1 MPAQPLPLC
10 TLHSL
15 SLQDAGL
22 IPEALTV
29 LRTAVQLPLT
39 DTCIGCNMMLSIYNS
54 QHVAVP
60 ECSSLHAA
68 ILVAGYR
75 GMPCGQALRALAAA
89 CREQMEELTARV
101 IANVAYGF
109 ASAAFWDGPLM
120 DAFGDRVAALAH
132 TCTTQ
137 VGRRVL
143 LFAFGEYS
151 FLL

>member
-1 MPAQPLPLC
+1 
-10 TLHSL
+10 
-15 SLQDAGL
+15 
-22 IPEALTV
+22 
-29 LRTAVQLPLT
+29 
-39 DTCIGCNMMLSIYNS
+39 
-54 QHVAVP
+54 
-60 ECSSLHAA
+60 
-68 ILVAGYR
+68 
-75 GMPCGQALRALAAA
+75 MPCGQALRALAAA

-143 LFAFGEYS
+143 
-151 FLL
+151 FLPLESTPFYCETSNAPHISGVTVLSSCRLYAIS